1 MINNTPRRLAGIPD
15 VVAPNEATVY
25 HASFREAALEEF
37 GREYER
43 NQTTTT
49 STADPEYVIS
59 PTNDG
64 ELVVIAGVWPE
75 VERSCGRLVAP
86 RDLLEVLLADLET
99 TAVWCDDEDGD
110 GLAITGHAI
119 LAAGHPM
126 LLAVART
133 ARVTGEVEGVSQVEY
148 SASSAREGEW
158 SMDALGDFLDE
169 HDGDAIILH
178 ASILA
183 ELGRIVAAVD
193 QFDGEHPSL
202 DSMPEPGSDNLT

>member
-1 MINNTPRRLAGIPD
+1 MTQKAPRRLAGIPD
-15 VVAPNEATVY
+15 AVSPDQATVY

-37 GREYER
+37 GREFER
-43 NQTTTT
+43 NQTAAT
-49 STADPEYVIS
+49 STSDPEYVIS
-59 PTNDG
+59 PTTDG

-133 ARVTGEVEGVSQVEY
+133 ARVIGEVEGVSQVEY
-148 SASSAREGEW
+148 SASRAKEGEW
-158 SMDALGDFLDE
+158 SIDALGEFLDE

-193 QFDGEHPSL
+193 QLDGELPPL
-202 DSMPEPGSDNLT
+202 DSPLESGPDGLT